1 MKNLILG
8 TAGHIDHGKTALVRL
23 LTGIDCDRLP
33 EEKARGITIELG
45 FASLDL
51 PGGVRLGIVDVPGHE
66 RFVHTMVAGA
76 AGIDLVMLIVAADE
90 GVMPQTREH
99 FDICRLLGVRAGLVA
114 LTKADLVDAD
124 MLDLARADV
133 ADYVEGSFL
142 GGAPIVPVSSVT
154 GAGRDDLILALAE
167 VAAGVTQKNPSDL
180 TRLPIDRV
188 FTMKGFGTVVT
199 GTLASGALAVGED
212 IVVMPDGPATRIRG
226 LQAHGA
232 PVERANAGQR
242 TAVNLQGVAR
252 EDVRRGQVVAKPGTI
267 EPASM
272 IDVRLHLL
280 PTAPRALKRR
290 ARVRFHAH
298 TSDAA
303 ARVIPLS
310 ADEIEPGGEH
320 LAQLRLEHPM
330 VLLPGDRFVLRSWSP
345 LVTIGGGTVVHARGA
360 KYRRPLDAVL
370 ADLVVL
376 ESGSVEE
383 RLAVLARRAG
393 VQGIASTALRGL
405 LGASQKDLDAACGRM
420 LSTGVLV
427 RFDEGGDRYVSGS
440 VFATLRDE
448 VRDRLDAHHRAQPDS
463 PGLTRGDLAARALHG
478 TPPRLLARALA
489 GMQKDGTIEIDG
501 DTVRRTGHRAAFAG
515 EAMSELTN
523 RAADA
528 LMRGGIAPPTPKEI
542 AERLAVSASDVD
554 RAIAHL
560 VKIGKAVRLTNAL
573 YFDRE
578 KLDDLLTIVRAHL
591 ASAGEIDAQSFKD
604 LTGLSRKFAIPLLE
618 YCDAIRLT
626 LRVGDRRIPRTQV
639 DGKAP

>member
-1 MKNLILG
+1 MKHLILG
-8 TAGHIDHGKTALVRL
+8 TAGHIDHGKTSLVRL
-23 LTGIDCDRLP
+23 LTGVDCDRLP

-114 LTKADLVDAD
+114 LTKADLVDPD
-124 MLDLARADV
+124 LLELARADV
-133 ADYVEGSFL
+133 ADFVAGSFL
-142 GGAPIVPVSSVT
+142 GEAPVVPVSSLT
-154 GAGRDDLILALAE
+154 SEGRDQLVAALAD
-167 VAAGVTQKNPSDL
+167 VASRVAPKSPSDL

-199 GTLASGALAVGED
+199 GTLASGALGVGD
-212 IVVMPDGPATRIRG
+212 DVVVLPDGPATRIRG
-226 LQAHGA
+226 LQVHGA
-232 PVERANAGQR
+232 AVDRADAGQR
-242 TAVNLQGVAR
+242 TAINLQGTPR
-252 EDVRRGQVVAKPGTI
+252 DEVRRGQVVARPGTI
-267 EPASM
+267 EPTSM
-272 IDVRLHLL
+272 IDVRLRLL
-280 PTAPRALKRR
+280 PSAPRALKRR
-290 ARVRFHAH
+290 ARVRFHSH

-320 LAQLRLEHPM
+320 VAQLRLEHPM

-345 LVTIGGGTVVHARGA
+345 LVTIGGGAVVHTHAA

-370 ADLVVL
+370 ADLAVL
-376 ESGSVEE
+376 EKGSVED

-393 VQGIASTALRGL
+393 ARGIALAELRGL
-405 LGASQKDLDAACGRM
+405 VGATQKDLDAACGRM
-420 LSTGVLV
+420 LSSGALV
-427 RFDEGGDRYVSGS
+427 RFDDGGERCVGQT
-440 VFATLRDE
+440 VFAALCDD
-448 VRDRLDAHHRAQPDS
+448 VRSRLDAHHRESPES
-463 PGLTRGDLAARALHG
+463 PGPTRGDLAARVLHG

-489 GMQKDGTIEIDG
+489 ALQKAGEIDVDG
-501 DTVRRTGHRAAFAG
+501 DTVRRAGHRAAFAG
-515 EAMSELTN
+515 EAMATLAD
-523 RAADA
+523 RVADA
-528 LMRGGIAPPTPKEI
+528 LARGGIAPPTPKEI
-542 AERLAVSASDVD
+542 AERLAASAADVD

-560 VKIGKAVRLTNAL
+560 VKTGAAVRVTNAL
-573 YFDRE
+573 YYDRA
-578 KLDDLLTIVRAHL
+578 KLDDLLAIVRARL
-591 ASAGEIDAQSFKD
+591 TSAGGIDAQSFKD

-626 LRVGDRRIPRTQV
+626 LRVGDRRVPRGPAT
-639 DGKAP
+639 